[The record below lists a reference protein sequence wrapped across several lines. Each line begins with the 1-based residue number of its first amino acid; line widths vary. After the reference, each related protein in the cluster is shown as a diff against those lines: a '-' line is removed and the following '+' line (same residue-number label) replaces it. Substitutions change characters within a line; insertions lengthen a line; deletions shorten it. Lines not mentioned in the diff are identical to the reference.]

1 MFPRVSLSLPLP
13 TVRSL
18 LDYHADHESGVDP
31 ADLADQAIREWLQ
44 RQHDLER
51 PAGRRGYLW
60 KTVFLP
66 DGARLRISTH
76 HGAHHAEIVG
86 DELVCN
92 AMSMSPNQFV
102 KAALGQVRNAWEAIY
117 VQMPGERQWKHAT
130 RLRYEAAAQA
140 RRAQNRDATASAAAE
155 ARPAPLQQ
163 RLAAPGLQDGKVL
176 VPQLRPDRA
185 ERRCTYRRAE
195 DLLLD

>member
-1 MFPRVSLSLPLP
+1 MSSRLSLSLPLP
-13 TVRSL
+13 TLRAL
-18 LDYHADHESGVDP
+18 LDYHADCECACEP

-44 RQHDLER
+44 RQHDLQR

-76 HGAHHAEIVG
+76 AGAHHAEIVG

-102 KAALGQVRNAWEAIY
+102 KASLGRVRNAWEAIY
-117 VQMPGERQWKHAT
+117 VQMPGERQWKNAT

-140 RRAQNRDATASAAAE
+140 RR
-155 ARPAPLQQ
+155 LQQ
-163 RLAAPGLQDGKVL
+163 RDAATSIVAAPPGFPSQPRQAAPVLQDGKL
-176 VPQLRPDRA
+176 LLPQLRPDCE
-185 ERRCTYRRAE
+185 ERRRTYRRAE

>member
-1 MFPRVSLSLPLP
+1 
-13 TVRSL
+13 
-18 LDYHADHESGVDP
+18 
-31 ADLADQAIREWLQ
+31 
-44 RQHDLER
+44 
-51 PAGRRGYLW
+51 
-60 KTVFLP
+60 
-66 DGARLRISTH
+66 
-76 HGAHHAEIVG
+76 
-86 DELVCN
+86 
-92 AMSMSPNQFV
+92 MSPNQFV

-140 RRAQNRDATASAAAE
+140 RRAQNRDAAVSAAAE